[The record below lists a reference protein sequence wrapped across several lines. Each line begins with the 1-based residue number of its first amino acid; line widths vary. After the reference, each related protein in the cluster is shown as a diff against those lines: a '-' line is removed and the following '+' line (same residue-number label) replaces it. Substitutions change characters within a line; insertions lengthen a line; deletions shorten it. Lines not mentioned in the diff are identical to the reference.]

1 MQVSASVAVPV
12 SVIVLAAGQG
22 TRMNSDLPKVLHQ
35 MAGAPLL
42 HHALT
47 TARTLDPARIVVV
60 TGHGSEAVTA
70 AALAFDEAVDAVLQ
84 NPQLGTA
91 HAVAQA
97 APLLTDATGDAIV
110 LYADTPLIRE
120 ETLRAM
126 LDARQRHGVV
136 ILGFH
141 AAQPGRY
148 GRLVTEGDTL
158 LKITEW
164 KDATEAERA
173 ITLCNSGVVCA
184 DAQTLMSLVAEVK
197 NDNAAGEYY
206 LTDIVEL
213 ARARGLSA
221 GVVLCDEAE
230 TQGINTRA
238 QLAEAEAAFQT
249 RARADALD
257 NGVTLTAPE
266 TVFFAL
272 DTHIG
277 RDAIIGPN
285 VIFGPG
291 VTIESGA
298 EIKAFC
304 HLEGCHVSRGAT
316 VGPFARLRPGA
327 ELAEDVHVG
336 NFVEI
341 KNAILD
347 EGVKVGHLT
356 YLGDADVGE
365 FTNIGAGTVTCNY
378 DGVMKHRTTIGK
390 RAFIGSDTM
399 LVAPVTVGDG
409 ALTASGS
416 VITENVP
423 AEAIAIGRAK
433 QVTKLGLAT
442 KLFEKLKAI
451 KAAKAKGL

>member
-1 MQVSASVAVPV
+1 MQV

-22 TRMNSDLPKVLHQ
+22 TRMNSDLPKVLHHV
-35 MAGAPLL
+35 AAAPLL
-42 HHALT
+42 HHALSV
-47 TARTLDPARIVVV
+47 AQALEPSRIVTVI
-60 TGHGSEAVTA
+60 GHGGEAVAASATA
-70 AALAFDEAVDAVLQ
+70 FNEAVETVVQD
-84 NPQLGTA
+84 PQAGTA

-97 APLLTDATGDAIV
+97 APLLSDAPGEAIV

-126 LDARQRHGVV
+126 LEARAKHAVV

-141 AAQPGRY
+141 ARDPGRY
-148 GRLVTEGDTL
+148 GRLLTDGDQL
-158 LKITEW
+158 LAIREF
-164 KDATEAERA
+164 KDATPEERA

-184 DAQTLMSLVAEVK
+184 EARTLFSLIAEVK

-213 ARARGLSA
+213 ARKRGLSA

-230 TQGINTRA
+230 TLGVNTRA
-238 QLAEAEAAFQT
+238 QLAEAEAAFQA
-249 RARADALD
+249 RARTEALD

-266 TVFFAL
+266 TVFFGL
-272 DTHIG
+272 DTYVG

-285 VIFGPG
+285 VLFGPG
-291 VTIESGA
+291 VTVESGA
-298 EIKAFC
+298 EIKGFC
-304 HLEGCHVSRGAT
+304 HLEGCHISRGAT

-356 YLGDADVGE
+356 YLGDAHVGE

-416 VITENVP
+416 VITEDVP
-423 AEAIAIGRAK
+423 PEAIAIGRAR
-433 QVTKLGLAT
+433 QVTKAGLAT
-442 KLFEKLKAI
+442 RMFEKLKAI
-451 KAAKAKGL
+451 KAAKSKGI